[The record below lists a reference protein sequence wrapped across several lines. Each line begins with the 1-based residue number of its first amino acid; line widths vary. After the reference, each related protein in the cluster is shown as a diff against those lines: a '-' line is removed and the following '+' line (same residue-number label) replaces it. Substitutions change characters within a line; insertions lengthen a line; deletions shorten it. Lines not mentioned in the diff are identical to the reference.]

1 LITAVERI
9 KNDTEEIL
17 KKEPRDA
24 FGHGFIW
31 VRLRNGTTFI
41 AGSIDGRK
49 NWDRITDKIENLVGV
64 DSVWI
69 NID

>member
-1 LITAVERI
+1 MITAKERI
-9 KNDTEEIL
+9 KNDTKEIIES
-17 KKEPRDA
+17 EPRDG

-31 VRLRNGTTFI
+31 VRLRNGNKFI

-49 NWDRITDKIENLVGV
+49 NWDRITDKIENLGGV